1 MIESLALA
9 LHPGDMPG
17 SALGGWNRA
26 GGAQLVNLNSS
37 ASSSPHQRPSVRQHS
52 SDIIPKQNNR
62 NDHRRGSG
70 GHFGRSA
77 ERSSIVFCSTEV
89 GKSSG
94 KTKWGL
100 DVRGGMAHRLSMIFT
115 AILSHM
121 LVRAQLLPRGSGM
134 VRELRLARAS
144 RLVEAHRLVG
154 ADTVVRDFELL

>member
-1 MIESLALA
+1 MA
-9 LHPGDMPG
+9 LHPAICPAPRFLAVGTK
-17 SALGGWNRA
+17 LVE
-26 GGAQLVNLNSS
+26 QLVNLNSS

-62 NDHRRGSG
+62 NDRRGSG

-115 AILSHM
+115 AILSHT